1 MDCDLCSITC
11 SYIYNNYANKTEFL
25 IKYDEN
31 AGNNTEAI
39 TQLQINILSYPTH
52 LFCKYDKIT
61 WNELQIFLSKGS
73 GLEIYKYC
81 ACDNALKELDP
92 KDYLLQLLI
101 FSLAIIFLLVLI
113 YWQSYVYICQIPNE
127 NTKSAPKNTETI
139 DKSDKSNP
147 KKSDI
152 DDEKDVEIQNPM
164 ISPSTEF
171 HGHLKSTNEKIQVAI
186 NKLKNSPRRDD
197 FIEEV

>member
-11 SYIYNNYANKTEFL
+11 TYINNNYANKTEFL
-25 IKYDEN
+25 TKYDDN
-31 AGNNTEAI
+31 AGNNTETI
-39 TQLQINILSYPTH
+39 TQLQINVLSYPTH

-61 WNELQIFLSKGS
+61 WKQLQTFLSKSS
-73 GLEIYKYC
+73 GLEIYDYC
-81 ACDNALKELDP
+81 ACDDALKELDP

-113 YWQSYVYICQIPNE
+113 YWQSYVHICQIPSE
-127 NTKSAPKNTETI
+127 STKSALRNDENI
-139 DKSDKSNP
+139 DKSDKISL
-147 KKSDI
+147 KRLDI
-152 DDEKDVEIQNPM
+152 DDEKEAEIQIPM
-164 ISPSTEF
+164 ISPSCEF